1 VDIEALGLEAGKAAG
16 DGLEPGAHGVEMIE
30 SLL

>member
-1 VDIEALGLEAGKAAG
+1 MDIEALGLEAGKAAG